1 MFREYFRCGIT
12 SQRDRR
18 DGCFRGDAG
27 KCAREIGPFRPG
39 DERQEAASNFVNF
52 RNTLNFARQGMP
64 QIKTLRR
71 FSGGAHR
78 NREAGE
84 GGGVALALENE
95 IAAALARNVANF

>member
-1 MFREYFRCGIT
+1 MR
-12 SQRDRR
+12 
-18 DGCFRGDAG
+18 
-27 KCAREIGPFRPG
+27 ARIGPFRPG

-78 NREAGE
+78 NREAGG